1 MDYSGKQKV
10 VWSEEMTLKERIST
24 QLWNQSQSRC
34 THIWINQNGHMRN
47 SDRGETGNETK
58 VTYLSSGPPKY
69 VFQKKHRQP
78 WLVAKHPL
86 FNRNAGTSF
95 LFRNRHYSQ
104 GGKTDRTSIWERK
117 DWRERR
123 TKNLETKA
131 FLEKEKTL
139 HLGAKAQGAPAG
151 LPGMKQRTEL
161 TQLLLRPLLSC
172 SIKIEIVQ
180 ELKPTAL

>member
-1 MDYSGKQKV
+1 
-10 VWSEEMTLKERIST
+10 
-24 QLWNQSQSRC
+24 
-34 THIWINQNGHMRN
+34 MRN
-47 SDRGETGNETK
+47 SDWGETGNETK

-86 FNRNAGTSF
+86 FNRKAETSF
-95 LFRNRHYSQ
+95 LFRNRNYSQ
-104 GGKTDRTSIWERK
+104 GGKTDRTSIWEKK
-117 DWRERR
+117 DWWERR

-139 HLGAKAQGAPAG
+139 HLGAEDQGAPTG

-161 TQLLLRPLLSC
+161 TQSC
-172 SIKIEIVQ
+172 RLAPFWVAASKSKSYRKTKTHCIVTLNGWFLWYVKHHLNKDVFKILQKRFKVK
-180 ELKPTAL
+180 LMFFC